1 MSYTEPTKR
10 KNQSPLR
17 VIVNAWGCLLGL
29 IMLGLG
35 GAVGLLGA
43 IFVAPQ
49 LLGFNLTATALAEHE
64 IVLAATAVDLE
75 ERARNAEAQAT
86 NFAFEVQATQ
96 ALILNEYELLG
107 QTATQSSSNISATGT
122 ALAEA
127 NVQRQTAIALD
138 YRATQA
144 QLQENATDAEIDF
157 RNTQAALGIP
167 QASSSNL
174 VRNPYDFSMGLDQS
188 IWQPSDAGDW
198 QASQDGLTALHEDAW
213 LLEQET
219 ILLQEG
225 DYSLQVR
232 IQSSREEDSSD
243 YWLFIVGAENS
254 MAIYLRAEGN
264 RMLEAAFYSFDLAS
278 LENGALSLENAA
290 LISRVAAN
298 QILDEDSR
306 IELLHEGGWLRLVVD
321 GQVLMLT
328 DQAPVTNGRFGVQM
342 PLGAVLLSVEKQ

>member
-1 MSYTEPTKR
+1 MAYTEPTKR

-17 VIVNAWGCLLGL
+17 VIVNAWGCLLAL

-64 IVLAATAVDLE
+64 IVLAATIVDLD

-86 NFAFEVQATQ
+86 NFAFGVQATQ

-127 NVQRQTAIALD
+127 NVQRQTEIALD

-174 VRNPYDFSMGLDQS
+174 ARNPYNLRMGLDES
-188 IWQPSDAGDW
+188 IWQVSSASDW
-198 QASQDGLTALHEDAW
+198 QATEDGLEAIREDAW
-213 LLEQET
+213 LLEQEA
-219 ILLQEG
+219 ILLQNG
-225 DYSLQVR
+225 DYSLELHFQPNN
-232 IQSSREEDSSD
+232 QANSD
-243 YWLFIVGAENS
+243 YWLFIIGGDNNL
-254 MAIYLRAEGN
+254 AIYFHAEAN
-264 RMLEAAFYSFDLAS
+264 RMLEAAFYSFDFAS
-278 LENGALSLENAA
+278 LENRALSLDSAV
-290 LISRVAAN
+290 LISRVAVN
-298 QILDEDSR
+298 QTITEDTR
-306 IELLHEGGWLRLVVD
+306 IELLHEGQWLRLVLD

-328 DQAPVTNGRFGVQM
+328 NQAAVTNGRFGVQM
-342 PLGAVLLSVEKQ
+342 PLGAVLQGVEKR

>member
-1 MSYTEPTKR
+1 MAYTEPTKR

-64 IVLAATAVDLE
+64 IVLAATIVDLD

-127 NVQRQTAIALD
+127 NVQRQTEIALD

-174 VRNPYDFSMGLDQS
+174 VRNPYDLRMGLDES
-188 IWQPSDAGDW
+188 IWQVSSASDW
-198 QASQDGLTALHEDAW
+198 QATEDGLEAIREDAW
-213 LLEQET
+213 LLEQEA
-219 ILLQEG
+219 ILLQNG
-225 DYSLQVR
+225 DYALELHFQPNT
-232 IQSSREEDSSD
+232 QANSD
-243 YWLFIVGAENS
+243 YWLFIIGADSNL
-254 MAIYLRAEGN
+254 AIYFHAQAN
-264 RMLEAAFYSFDLAS
+264 RMLEAAFYSFDFAS
-278 LENGALSLENAA
+278 LENGALSLDSTA
-290 LISRVAAN
+290 LISRVAVN
-298 QILDEDSR
+298 QTIAEDIR
-306 IELLHEGGWLRLVVD
+306 TELLHEGQWLRLVLD

-328 DQAPVTNGRFGVQM
+328 DQAAVTNGRFGVQM
-342 PLGAVLLSVEKQ
+342 PLGTVLQSVEKR